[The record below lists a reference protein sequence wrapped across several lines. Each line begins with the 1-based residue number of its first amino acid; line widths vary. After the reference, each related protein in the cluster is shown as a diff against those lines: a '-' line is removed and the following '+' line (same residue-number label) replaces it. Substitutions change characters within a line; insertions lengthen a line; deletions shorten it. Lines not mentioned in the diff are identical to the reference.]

1 MSSDWNRKR
10 DIFATFIRVQKKFL
24 DKCGVWGPNVY
35 GILVNMGLNVYGV
48 LVCIG
53 S

>member
-1 MSSDWNRKR
+1 MSSDWDRKR
-10 DIFATFIRVQKKFL
+10 DIFAVFIRVQKKFV

-35 GILVNMGLNVYGV
+35 GILVNMG
-48 LVCIG
+48 